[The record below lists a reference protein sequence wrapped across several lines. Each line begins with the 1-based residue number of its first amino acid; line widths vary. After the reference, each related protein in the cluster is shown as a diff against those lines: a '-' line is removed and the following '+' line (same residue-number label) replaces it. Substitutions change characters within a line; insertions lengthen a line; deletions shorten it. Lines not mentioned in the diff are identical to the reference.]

1 MMKPAVGRTGV
12 PAAGAPGARVS
23 GAGVSGAGT
32 VRVWD
37 PLVRAFHWTLAVAFF
52 GAWALGDDGGSV
64 HQALGYTVLGLVAVR
79 TAWGVVGSRNARFT
93 SFVPSPLRL
102 VAYVK
107 DLAAFRE
114 KRYLGH
120 NPAGAVMIIA
130 LLIALTGTGVT
141 GWLLTTDAFW
151 GSEALGDVHGALANG
166 TLALVGLHVAG
177 VLYSSVRHRENL
189 VRAMFTGR
197 KRLH

>member
-1 MMKPAVGRTGV
+1 MKPAVGRTGV

-52 GAWALGDDGGSV
+52 GAWVLGDNGGSV

-79 TAWGVVGSRNARFT
+79 TVWGVVGSRNARFT